1 LLPTCFSLALL
12 DSSFSPSLPP
22 LSMCS
27 WPWPTSTSL
36 PLLSA
41 FLCLYYPLNSSPHAL
56 TKLYAILYHHVAGPS
71 GGRDAFVWVHW
82 GISFPHASP
91 RPYRIYIIS
100 LLHFLIDTSLMIVG
114 FHYRIIQLTGPE
126 SINVGWGTTGKVN
139 NWSLASYFSLHLLY
153 SLHTAEQR

>member
-1 LLPTCFSLALL
+1 MAWDIGMAFYSKDIAQACLVYRVNCKSWPTLSLGKNNWWRNRTVLAVISLLLAFCQNSTPQLPGNSQVGQAYYKRDCLPPPLSLSLLFLLPTCFSLALL

-56 TKLYAILYHHVAGPS
+56 NKLFYTILSCG
-71 GGRDAFVWVHW
+71 
-82 GISFPHASP
+82 
-91 RPYRIYIIS
+91 
-100 LLHFLIDTSLMIVG
+100 
-114 FHYRIIQLTGPE
+114 
-126 SINVGWGTTGKVN
+126 
-139 NWSLASYFSLHLLY
+139 
-153 SLHTAEQR
+153 